1 MYKNVFVNQCGYL
14 PGMQKKVTIRSEKPT
29 PFSVHK
35 SSGEFVLSGTAD
47 KRVENASAG
56 ETDYIGD
63 FSSLTEPGRYY
74 IMTENRSESDTFV
87 ISENAYDHVL
97 QKSFAFFYLQRC
109 GCDLPKEAAGA
120 YAHRACHTGSALVY
134 GTEEHREVS
143 GGWHDAGDYGRYV
156 GPGAMAVAQL
166 LYAYE
171 RNPSL
176 CGSYL
181 SPASNA
187 ACPLPAWLEELK
199 YELDWMKKMQREDGA
214 LYHKASCRSFCGF
227 IMPEEEQEEIVISPV
242 SVTATGDFAAVLA
255 MAVRFYEK
263 YLPAYAAELADAA
276 KKAYQ
281 AMKVMEL
288 PASKI
293 RPKSA
298 PENMATPV
306 TETSGTG
313 LPPSCT
319 RPSVT
324 RNTGRISRNSPP
336 KKSTAAT
343 AGQIWAPTEI
353 WPTSPRNVLWTKPC
367 NPPFKKKC
375 SPMPTPSFRWCPR
388 TVTASL

>member
-63 FSSLTEPGRYY
+63 FSALTEPGRYY

-87 ISENAYDHVL
+87 ISENVYDSVL
-97 QKSFAFFYLQRC
+97 QKAFAFFYLQRC
-109 GCDLPKEAAGA
+109 GCDLPREAAGA

-166 LYAYE
+166 LYAWE

-181 SPASNA
+181 SPASSAPEA
-187 ACPLPAWLEELK
+187 AADSPTADTARHRDADSQKRALPAWLEELK

-227 IMPEEEQEEIVISPV
+227 IMPEEEQEEIVLSPV

-263 YLPAYAAELADAA
+263 YLPAYAAELADAS

-288 PASKI
+288 PGGFK
-293 RPKSA
+293 
-298 PENMATPV
+298 
-306 TETSGTG
+306 
-313 LPPSCT
+313 
-319 RPSVT
+319 
-324 RNTGRISRNSPP
+324 
-336 KKSTAAT
+336 
-343 AGQIWAPTEI
+343 
-353 WPTSPRNVLWTKPC
+353 
-367 NPPFKKKC
+367 NPPEISTGEYGDACDRDERYWAAAELYKDRK
-375 SPMPTPSFRWCPR
+375 S
-388 TVTASL
+388 VV